1 MVLIIDDNKD
11 LAGIIFEYLN
21 MVGYEADV
29 AFSGEEG
36 IAKAK
41 QHKPG
46 AILCDI
52 GMSGMKGYDVAE
64 YIRRDAELKDV
75 YLIAISGYSSQSDVE
90 RSLKAGFNKYLSK
103 PINFDYL
110 KKVLDNL
117 GANRVHLIHR
127 NE

>member
-11 LAGIIFEYLN
+11 LAGIIYEYLN
-21 MVGYEADV
+21 MVGYEAIV

-41 QHKPG
+41 EQKPE

-52 GMSGMKGYDVAE
+52 GMAGMKGYDVAE
-64 YIRRDAELKDV
+64 YIRRDTELNDV
-75 YLIAISGYSSQSDVE
+75 YMVAISGYSSQDDVE

-110 KKVLDNL
+110 KKVLGDV
-117 GANRVHLIHR
+117 GAN
-127 NE
+127 

>member
-41 QHKPG
+41 QQKPD

-52 GMSGMKGYDVAE
+52 GMAGMKGYEVAE
-64 YIRRDAELKDV
+64 YIRRDAGLKDV
-75 YLIAISGYSSQSDVE
+75 YLIAISGYSGQGDVE

-110 KKVLDNL
+110 KKALDDL
-117 GANRVHLIHR
+117 GAN
-127 NE
+127 